1 MNSLEKVL
9 IVYCTAVSLFC
20 IALMIFMFKLENAV
34 IELNKNQD
42 TLNENIES
50 FKDFDLNMW
59 KEQVKINKEVL
70 GIKYETY

>member
-1 MNSLEKVL
+1 MNSLEKAL

-34 IELNKNQD
+34 IELNRNQD